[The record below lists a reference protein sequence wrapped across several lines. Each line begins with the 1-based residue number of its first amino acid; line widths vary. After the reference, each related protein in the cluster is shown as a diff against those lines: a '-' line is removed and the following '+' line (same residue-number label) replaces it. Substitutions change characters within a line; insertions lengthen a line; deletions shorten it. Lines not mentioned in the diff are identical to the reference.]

1 MSEDRSD
8 KPRPKRNNRNRRPR
22 RKSGAKGG
30 PKPKMEASAG
40 QRSSDAQNNGAGKK
54 RRSNSNRKPK
64 ALTPAK
70 VLLKY
75 ENLME
80 QYIQT
85 RNKLFHLF
93 GREKKQK
100 QMEKVKRNYDKALG
114 DLRSY
119 ESKLNDWQKE
129 VLDKKINAYP
139 EDREYSKNNNLEPT
153 GDIVSFTGEFEDPHL
168 LPTQKSENW
177 AADTEESTGTMED
190 YQRYKEEMR

>member
-1 MSEDRSD
+1 MSEENKSA
-8 KPRPKRNNRNRRPR
+8 PRPKRNNRNRRPR
-22 RKSGAKGG
+22 KNPNKGNSETKSAAPAGGA
-30 PKPKMEASAG
+30 PKSAG
-40 QRSSDAQNNGAGKK
+40 GAKK
-54 RRSNSNRKPK
+54 RRNNSSRKPK

-85 RNKLFHLF
+85 RAKFFDLV

-100 QMEKVKRNYDKALG
+100 QLEKVKRNYDKSLN

-139 EDREYSKNNNLEPT
+139 EDRHYTTANNIEPT
-153 GDIVSFTGEFEDPHL
+153 GDIVSFTGDFDCPHL
-168 LPTQKSENW
+168 LPTQKSEDW
-177 AADTEESTGTMED
+177 AADTEESSGSMED
-190 YQRYKEEMR
+190 YEKYKSEYKA